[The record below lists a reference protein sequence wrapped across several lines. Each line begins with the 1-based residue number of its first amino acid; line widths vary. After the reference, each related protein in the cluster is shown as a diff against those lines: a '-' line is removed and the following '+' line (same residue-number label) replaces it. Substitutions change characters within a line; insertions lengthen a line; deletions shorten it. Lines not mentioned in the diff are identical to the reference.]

1 MKNQSGIFDLNK
13 MAEERKTDLI
23 QAIKNKAKS
32 IEGEMSFF
40 DHLSELRVHLIR
52 SSIVVI
58 LMTIVCFVYY
68 DFLFDNI
75 IMGPH
80 KPSFWTYRMMC
91 KVGEYFHK
99 SGFCITNIPGKIIN
113 TEMAG
118 QFTLQIN
125 SALMTGV
132 ALGVPYLLWEIWRFV
147 KPALKDS
154 ERKSA
159 TGFVFYASLLFL
171 IGLMFG
177 YFIVAPLSVNFLS
190 NYSISPEIENT
201 ITIDS
206 YFSSVATLTL
216 CTGAVF
222 ELPIVIFILSKLGI
236 MTPAF
241 MREKRRYAVIIIL
254 VIAAVVTPTPDIPTM
269 LTVSFPLF
277 LLYEVSIFV
286 SLKVQKNKL
295 KAEKAFF
302 NN

>member
-1 MKNQSGIFDLNK
+1 MSK
-13 MAEERKTDLI
+13 ERKTDLVESV
-23 QAIKNKAKS
+23 KGKGKS
-32 IEGEMSFF
+32 LEGEMSFF
-40 DHLSELRVHLIR
+40 DHLSELRIHLVR
-52 SSIVVI
+52 ASIAIV
-58 LMTIVCFVYY
+58 LFTCVCFYYY
-68 DFLFDNI
+68 DFLFDTI

-80 KPSFWTYRMMC
+80 KPTFWTYRMMC
-91 KVGEYFHK
+91 RVGEYFNMGP
-99 SGFCITNIPGKIIN
+99 GFCITNIPGKIIN

-125 SALMTGV
+125 SALMIGV
-132 ALGVPYLLWEIWRFV
+132 ILGFPYLLWEIWRFI
-147 KPALKDS
+147 KPALKDN

-159 TGFVFYASLLFL
+159 TGFVFYATLLFL
-171 IGLMFG
+171 IGILFG

-222 ELPIVIFILSKLGI
+222 ELPIVIYILSRLGI
-236 MTPAF
+236 MTPKF
-241 MREKRRYAVIIIL
+241 MRDQRRYAVIIIL

-277 LLYEVSIFV
+277 LLYEVSIMV
-286 SLKVQKNKL
+286 SGRVQKSKL
-295 KAEKAFF
+295 RAEKAFF
-302 NN
+302 KN